1 MKSQRGFTL
10 VEGIVVM
17 VITSILAGI
26 MVLFIRRP
34 VQSYIDSAER
44 ADMADV
50 AEIALRR
57 MTREL
62 HGAVPNSIRWLEVG
76 NTTLLEFIPTKAGGV
91 YLSEEDAASAP
102 PSATPPQP
110 LSFTDTTAT
119 GFDIVGPVPAA
130 PYAITPGDSIIV
142 YNLGNE
148 IVDADAYSDGNGDAN
163 GVNRGIVTVIA
174 GNRVF
179 IRDPNWPSPPP
190 SPPPPP
196 SAAARNPFAVPF
208 TRGRVANVSPGKRFI
223 VATDPVTFAC
233 VNDTATGRGTLTR
246 ISDYG
251 FLPVQV
257 APPNKASRA
266 LMAANVYACR
276 FSVQQM
282 ANQNTALIGLSIAL
296 ARSSAGAS
304 ANGLETV
311 TLSHQIH
318 VENTP

>member
-10 VEGIVVM
+10 IEGIVVM

-62 HGAVPNSIRWLEVG
+62 HGAVPNSIRWVENG
-76 NTTLLEFIPTKAGGV
+76 NITLLEFIPTKAGGI
-91 YLSEEDAASAP
+91 YLAEEDAPVAP
-102 PSATPPQP
+102 AQA
-110 LSFTDTTAT
+110 LSFTNLNALS
-119 GFDIVGPVPAA
+119 FSIVGPVPAA
-130 PYAITPGDSIIV
+130 PYAIAPGDSIIV

-148 IVDADAYSDGNGDAN
+148 IVDADAYVGG
-163 GVNRGIVTVIA
+163 NRGTVTAVA
-174 GNRVF
+174 GNLVT
-179 IRDPNWPSPPP
+179 ITDPNWPPPN
-190 SPPPPP
+190 
-196 SAAARNPFAVPF
+196 AARNPFAVPAANH
-208 TRGRVANVSPGKRFI
+208 RVANTSPGKRFT
-223 VATDPVTFAC
+223 VATAPVTFAC
-233 VNDTATGRGTLTR
+233 VNDTANGRGSLVR
-246 ISDYG
+246 YWGYG
-251 FLPVQV
+251 FRAAQTDPSTVG
-257 APPNKASRA
+257 ASSA

-296 ARSSAGAS
+296 ARRSAGAS

>member
-10 VEGIVVM
+10 IEGIVVM
-17 VITSILAGI
+17 VITAILAGI

-50 AEIALRR
+50 ADIALRR

-62 HGAVPNSIRWLEVG
+62 HGAVPNSIRWLEIG
-76 NTTLLEFIPTKAGGV
+76 NTTLLEFIPTKAGGI
-91 YLSEEDAASAP
+91 YLSEEDAATAP
-102 PSATPPQP
+102 PLPAPQPAP
-110 LSFTDTTAT
+110 LSFTSTTAVT
-119 GFDIVGPVPAA
+119 FDIVGPVPAA
-130 PYAITPGDSIIV
+130 PYAIAPGDSIIV

-148 IVDADAYSDGNGDAN
+148 ITDADAYSDGDGTVN
-163 GVNRGIVTVIA
+163 GVNRGTVQSVV
-174 GNRVF
+174 GNRVT
-179 IRDPNWPSPPP
+179 ISDPNWPLPNTP
-190 SPPPPP
+190 
-196 SAAARNPFAVPF
+196 RNPFAVPAANN
-208 TRGRVANVSPGKRFI
+208 RVASTSPGKRFT

-246 ISDYG
+246 IWGYG
-251 FLPVQV
+251 FVPVQA
-257 APPNKASRA
+257 APPNTARRA